1 MVREAV
7 IHEVIKLIY
16 KTYKGKCVTLSEV
29 TKFIKSSEQKASQAL
44 VKLALD
50 IMIKDGKVKKAKL
63 YKSYAVYCIGKEPR
77 LVDAVDHKKIEDCI
91 GKYPKSF
98 ILVHL
103 AECVLGRRPV
113 GSAAYVYGAILYVLV
128 RMVREGKIYSFTVL
142 RDAKDR
148 LKVVIQK

>member
-1 MVREAV
+1 MVKEAI
-7 IHEVIKLIY
+7 IHEVVKLIH
-16 KTYKGKCVTLSEV
+16 KTYKGRCVTLSEV
-29 TKFIKSSEQKASQAL
+29 VKFIKNSGKKASQSL

-50 IMIKDGKVKKAKL
+50 IMAKDGKVKKAKL

-91 GKYPKSF
+91 GRYPKSF

-103 AECVLGRRPV
+103 AECVLGRKPV
-113 GSAAYVYGAILYVLV
+113 GSAAYVYGAVLYVLM

-142 RDAKDR
+142 RDARGR